1 MENLHRI
8 LINTSISLSV
18 ILAILGLINFKKSPI
33 GLRLLTIMLLVSAF
47 CELASSYYRMQG
59 NNLFVLHIF
68 TFLEFTIVGFAFQII
83 YKQFKK
89 NIPLTAFVIIGAI
102 LIVLNS
108 IFLQDTSTFNSYS
121 YTFDSLFILAA
132 SLYYFTLTL
141 EQPSKLIHE
150 KVTLAIIVYLFVF
163 HSVDLIFFCFVN
175 EIMEVSRESLG
186 HLQGFRSYVLLCM
199 RIYLLYYLVIYTRSN
214 KKSLE

>member
-1 MENLHRI
+1 
-8 LINTSISLSV
+8 
-18 ILAILGLINFKKSPI
+18 
-33 GLRLLTIMLLVSAF
+33 MLLVSAF